1 MGEEETHHFWQM
13 RESDVF
19 SADYSRR
26 ELLPKKYFPSDRLFT
41 HWPILEIL
49 LPHQNNP
56 ILKAAQNLSH
66 KKRFHEKESYSAA
79 RKIAETLKTNTF
91 SKWLKASFKK
101 VFSFLAL
108 VLSFSLTILWIRW
121 QFMVLYTTSRTT
133 FHFQKKV
140 KATMLTNRNM
150 CWSIFF
156 SQKKCWLR
164 TSTMFSLYENT
175 ITDGGGTA
183 LSTVFT
189 VYTV

>member
-1 MGEEETHHFWQM
+1 M

-66 KKRFHEKESYSAA
+66 KKDSTKKNPTVLLGKLPKPY
-79 RKIAETLKTNTF
+79 KKYTF
-91 SKWLKASFKK
+91 LEWLKATFKK
-101 VFSFLAL
+101 VFSFLAP

-140 KATMLTNRNM
+140 KATRLRNRNVYLFR
-150 CWSIFF
+150 CASI
-156 SQKKCWLR
+156 SWIHVG
-164 TSTMFSLYENT
+164 EWV
-175 ITDGGGTA
+175 GH
-183 LSTVFT
+183 
-189 VYTV
+189 